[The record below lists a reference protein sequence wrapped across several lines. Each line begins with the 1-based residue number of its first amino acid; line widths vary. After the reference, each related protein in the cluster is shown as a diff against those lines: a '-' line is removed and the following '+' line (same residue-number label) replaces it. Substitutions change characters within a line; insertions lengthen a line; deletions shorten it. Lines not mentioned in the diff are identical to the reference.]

1 VHLPAASGP
10 ACPATAAK
18 IVAWATDP
26 RAPGPDCGP
35 GLGNS
40 SPACPERMDGD
51 SARLPRRRCLRTV
64 ACPSDQG
71 GPRVTVTEVHRAS
84 SVSGGPECQVQY
96 VRARSRRYDACVEP
110 ILPEELSALI
120 AGLVD
125 WQSADGQ
132 AITREFEFPDF
143 GRAMAFMT
151 AVAVR
156 AERTDHHP
164 EWSNVYRKVSVRL
177 TTHGAGGLTRLDFEL
192 AAYMDEVAQGLG
204 G

>member
-1 VHLPAASGP
+1 MKLIAPDELPA
-10 ACPATAAK
+10 
-18 IVAWATDP
+18 
-26 RAPGPDCGP
+26 
-35 GLGNS
+35 L
-40 SPACPERMDGD
+40 
-51 SARLPRRRCLRTV
+51 L
-64 ACPSDQG
+64 
-71 GPRVTVTEVHRAS
+71 
-84 SVSGGPECQVQY
+84 
-96 VRARSRRYDACVEP
+96 
-110 ILPEELSALI
+110 

-156 AERTDHHP
+156 ADRIDHHP

-177 TTHGAGGLTRLDFEL
+177 TTHSAHSLTGLDFEL
-192 AAYMDEVAQGLG
+192 AAYMDEIAQGLG

>member
-1 VHLPAASGP
+1 
-10 ACPATAAK
+10 
-18 IVAWATDP
+18 
-26 RAPGPDCGP
+26 
-35 GLGNS
+35 
-40 SPACPERMDGD
+40 
-51 SARLPRRRCLRTV
+51 
-64 ACPSDQG
+64 
-71 GPRVTVTEVHRAS
+71 
-84 SVSGGPECQVQY
+84 
-96 VRARSRRYDACVEP
+96 VEL
-110 ILPEELSALI
+110 IAPEELPALL

-125 WQSADGQ
+125 WQSTDGQ

-156 AERTDHHP
+156 ADRIDHHP

-177 TTHGAGGLTRLDFEL
+177 TTHSAHGLTRLDFEL